1 MAVLKWCVFSALV
14 VWASVGHAENK
25 TVTLTSESGQLVLQ
39 SVLAGLDGTDIDI
52 AAMKSMGYGPVLPM
66 ACETTDI
73 GKQINRRVEIWARA
87 SQ

>member
-39 SVLAGLDGTDIDI
+39 GEILDFDGRNLSINSEYGAVVLDSTKLVCTGD
-52 AAMKSMGYGPVLPM
+52 
-66 ACETTDI
+66 ACPNTT
-73 GKQINRRVEIWARA
+73 R
-87 SQ
+87 